1 MMTVV
6 EESLWETSFSITAV
20 STLAIEQTDHFLSF
34 FFFLSLS
41 LICLVTGL

>member
-34 FFFLSLS
+34 FFFP
-41 LICLVTGL
+41 